1 MVKHLLLQLLP
12 QQNLIINI
20 DTYKNK
26 GYNSKMNYKIYV
38 AGFIESTQQLLVSFS
53 CDDTKH
59 EATVYQSLAFDVV
72 PYGDMSVTDILKQI
86 AKQAPVVCKDI
97 IMAEKVIDNSERAE
111 EFRSLVGKDFV
122 YKHKDLVITDAV
134 QLLKETAPEAVESE
148 TL

>member
-1 MVKHLLLQLLP
+1 MVKHLLLQLLL

-97 IMAEKVIDNSERAE
+97 IMAERVTDNSERAE
-111 EFRSLVGKDFV
+111 GFRSLVGQEFT
-122 YKHKDLVITDAV
+122 YQHKNLFLVDEADR
-134 QLLKETAPEAVESE
+134 LRNSAPEATESE
-148 TL
+148 TI